1 MLAYQTYLE
10 EEEEDDKESVHG
22 KMPVEI
28 VSNQKRERDAE
39 REINRQM
46 LEIHT
51 KSVKCGDCSILRGD
65 ADGLLIDC
73 GSDNRGNGLS
83 SSAFAYSKIENHI
96 KSCEIKRILISHF
109 HKDHFN
115 GILEIPDY
123 YRVNKTYLPYSIID
137 EKVMYIDG
145 LMRLLAVAPPRS
157 WGFRLSKIIIELF
170 RKLSRISQQ
179 IEFLKKGDSIP
190 FEKIKIRIL
199 WPEVNDSS
207 FKYNDL
213 PVKIVADT
221 TKSAGDAY
229 IQSEL
234 LGREMNLSAIE
245 EKLENDFE
253 EIVGNENQELRTA
266 MGRFY
271 EHINTY
277 IRRLH
282 DNVEASVEGSF
293 DVVHENYNA
302 LLQQHDLFIKKLHP
316 EKFDKVKFFARQQ
329 YHSLVTSM
337 NAISIVC
344 DYNEKFIFLGDAPAN
359 VVDFLYDNSQFSDWY
374 HFVKVQH
381 HGTPSH
387 FTLNT
392 PKGEYN
398 VISNGG
404 HFYRKV
410 SEEYLDSGIVL
421 CTNAHELPEKYCQ
434 HHYFHNECS
443 HNCIKN
449 SNGFIRQV

>member
-1 MLAYQTYLE
+1 MLAHQIYLE
-10 EEEEDDKESVHG
+10 EEEEDDEESVHG
-22 KMPVEI
+22 KIPVEI
-28 VSNQKRERDAE
+28 VSIQKRGSDTE
-39 REINRQM
+39 REINGQI

-51 KSVKCGDCSILRGD
+51 KSVKCGDCSIICGD
-65 ADGLLIDC
+65 TEGLLIDC
-73 GSDNRGNGLS
+73 GSDNRGNGLN

-96 KSCEIKRILISHF
+96 SSYEIKRILISHF

-115 GILEIPDY
+115 GILEIPDD
-123 YRVNKTYLPYSIID
+123 YRVHKTYLPYSIID
-137 EKVMYIDG
+137 GKVIYIDG

-157 WGFRLSKIIIELF
+157 WGFQLSKRIIELF
-170 RKLSRISQQ
+170 RKLSRISQH
-179 IEFLKKGDSIP
+179 IIFLKKGDLIP
-190 FEKIKIRIL
+190 FEKIKIRVL
-199 WPEVNDSS
+199 WPEVKDSL
-207 FKYNDL
+207 FKYNNL
-213 PVKIVADT
+213 PVKIVTDTT
-221 TKSAGDAY
+221 TKSAEDTY

-234 LGREMNLSAIE
+234 FNREMNLSAIE
-245 EKLENDFE
+245 EKLKNDFE
-253 EIVGNENQELRTA
+253 EIVGQENQELLTV
-266 MGRFY
+266 MGDFD

-282 DNVEASVEGSF
+282 DYEDASF

-302 LLQQHDLFIKKLHP
+302 LLRQHDLFIKKLHP
-316 EKFDKVKFFARQQ
+316 EKIDKVKFFARQQ

-344 DYNEKFIFLGDAPAN
+344 DYNEKFIFLGDAPTN
-359 VVDFLYDNSQFSDWY
+359 VVDFLYNNSQFSDWY

-387 FTLNT
+387 FTPNT
-392 PKGEYN
+392 PKGGYN

-449 SNGFIRQV
+449 SNEFIQKV